1 MNTLKGDYRTG
12 KKLNMKKIIPY
23 IASNYRKDKIWLRKS
38 EPEEKDY
45 KILIG
50 VDNSLSM
57 QEKNVGKLALYS
69 LSILSRAIQNAQ
81 IGELLISKIENGM
94 HVMN

>member
-1 MNTLKGDYRTG
+1 MSSLKGDFRTG

-23 IASNYRKDKIWLRKS
+23 IASNYRKDKIWLRKC
-38 EPEEKDY
+38 EPDDKDY

-57 QEKNVGKLALYS
+57 QEKNVGKLALFS
-69 LSILSRAIQNAQ
+69 LSILSKAI
-81 IGELLISKIENGM
+81 
-94 HVMN
+94 